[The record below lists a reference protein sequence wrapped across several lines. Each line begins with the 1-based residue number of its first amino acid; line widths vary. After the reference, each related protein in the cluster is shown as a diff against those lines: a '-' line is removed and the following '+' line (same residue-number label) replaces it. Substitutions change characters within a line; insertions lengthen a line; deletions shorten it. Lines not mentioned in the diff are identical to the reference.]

1 MKGTTMKLMIAAML
15 IVLTAAGAS
24 PQKKDYKTSMN
35 NIAEQYVKLVLA
47 IGQHDADYVDAY
59 YGPPEWKDDVAKMNY
74 QLTALKDMANALL
87 RRVNRIRVPR
97 YDKQFQLRRTYLAK
111 QLSAALTKI
120 EMLSG
125 KKYTFDDEAKKLYDA
140 VPPKYSEKHFITI
153 INELKKVLPAGK
165 GSVQERYEAFKKDFI
180 IPKEKL
186 DTVFT
191 SAITE
196 CRNRTKQFIALPEN
210 ERFTVEYVT
219 DKAWSGYNWY
229 KGDAHSVI
237 QVNTDFPIYIDRA
250 IDLAAHE
257 GYPGHHVYNVLLES
271 ELLKKKHWI
280 EFCVY
285 PLFSPQSLIA
295 EGSANYGIEVVFTKK
310 ERMKFEK
317 EVLFPLA
324 GLDPGKVEQYYEV
337 QDLIAQLGY
346 AGNEAARGYLN
357 GKLTKKQAINWL
369 VKYAMFEP
377 KRAEQRIRFIEKYRA
392 YVINYN
398 LGQDLVKKYVEKKAG
413 KNPTAE
419 KRWKVFTDLLSSPR
433 MPGGLK

>member
-1 MKGTTMKLMIAAML
+1 MKGRTMKLIITVML
-15 IVLTAAGAS
+15 IVLAATGAFS
-24 PQKKDYKTSMN
+24 QKKDYKTSMN

-59 YGPPEWKDDVAKMNY
+59 YGPPEWKEDVAKMNY
-74 QLTALKDMANALL
+74 QLTALKDMTNALL
-87 RRVNRIRVPR
+87 RRLNRIRVPR
-97 YDKQFQLRRTYLAK
+97 QNKQFQLRKTYLTK

-125 KKYTFDDEAKKLYDA
+125 KKYSFDEEAKKLYDA
-140 VPPKYSEKHFITI
+140 VPPKYSEKHFTKI
-153 INELKKVLPAGK
+153 IAELKKVLPTGAGTA
-165 GSVQERYEAFKKDFI
+165 QERYEAFKKDFV

-191 SAITE
+191 AAIAE
-196 CRNRTKQFIALPEN
+196 CRNRTKQFIPLPKN
-210 ERFTVEYVT
+210 ERFTVEYVA

-271 ELLKKKHWI
+271 ELLKKKNWI

-357 GKLTKKQAINWL
+357 GKLTKKQTINWL

-398 LGQDLVKKYVEKKAG
+398 LGQDLVKRYVEKKAG
-413 KNPTAE
+413 KKPTAE